1 VGGGEWQN
9 SPQKLNCAG
18 PLFLKRGPPVS
29 ALPSSMQAIIADSKG
44 AGPVLVD
51 RPVPTPAHG
60 EVVLKVAAAG
70 VNGADVSQAK
80 GRYPVPPGATDI
92 LGLEAAGEI
101 VAIGGGVTQWKIGDK
116 VCALLVGGGY
126 AQYVAVP
133 AVQCLP
139 VPKGLSLI
147 EAAALPECVITV
159 WLNVFELGALK
170 AGERALFHGGSSGIG
185 TTAIQIANLLG
196 AIPYATAGTDEKCKL
211 CESLGAR
218 LAVNYK
224 TQDFVA
230 EFEKALGP
238 RALDVIL
245 DMVGGDYV
253 ARDIKL
259 LAQGGK
265 LVMIA
270 AKKGSK
276 IELDYQTLTEKD
288 ARITG
293 SRLRPRP
300 IAEKGRLV
308 AAVRK
313 AVWPLIEDGRFKP
326 VIDSKFPLA
335 DAAKAHAH
343 MESSAHIG
351 KILLTV

>member
-1 VGGGEWQN
+1 MKAV
-9 SPQKLNCAG
+9 
-18 PLFLKRGPPVS
+18 
-29 ALPSSMQAIIADSKG
+29 IADPAKG
-44 AGPVLVD
+44 GPVITD
-51 RPVPTPAHG
+51 RPVPTPAAG
-60 EVVLKVAAAG
+60 EVLIKIAAAG
-70 VNGADVSQAK
+70 VNGADLSQAK

-101 VAIGGGVTQWKIGDK
+101 TAIGDGVRQWRVGDK

-126 AQYVAVP
+126 AEYVNVP

-139 VPKGLSLI
+139 APANLSI
-147 EAAALPECVITV
+147 VEAAALPECVITV

-170 AGERALFHGGSSGIG
+170 PGERVLLHGGSSGIG
-185 TTAIQIANLLG
+185 TTAIQIARALGSRPYVTVGTAEKGRRCVELG
-196 AIPYATAGTDEKCKL
+196 AM
-211 CESLGAR
+211 
-218 LAVNYK
+218 LAVDYQK
-224 TQDFVA
+224 QDFV
-230 EFEKALGP
+230 EVIEREIGKAS
-238 RALDVIL
+238 LDVIL

-253 ARDIKL
+253 ARDIRL
-259 LAQGGK
+259 LGQGGR

-270 AKKGSK
+270 AKLGSK

-288 ARITG
+288 ARLTG

-300 IAEKGRLV
+300 IPEKGRLA

-326 VIDSKFPLA
+326 VIDKTFPLA
-335 DAAKAHAH
+335 EVAKAHDYMAG
-343 MESSAHIG
+343 SHIG

>member
-1 VGGGEWQN
+1 MN
-9 SPQKLNCAG
+9 HDA
-18 PLFLKRGPPVS
+18 
-29 ALPSSMQAIIADSKG
+29 ALPASMLAVIADSGG
-44 AGPVLVD
+44 AGPRIIE
-51 RPVPTPAHG
+51 RPVPAPGHG
-60 EVVLKVAAAG
+60 EIVIKIAAAG
-70 VNGADVSQAK
+70 INGADLSQAK
-80 GRYPVPPGATDI
+80 GRYPVPAGATDI
-92 LGLEAAGEI
+92 LGLEASGEI
-101 VAIGGGVTQWKIGDK
+101 VALGNGVTSWKKGDH

-139 VPKGLSLI
+139 VPKGVSLV

-170 AGERALFHGGSSGIG
+170 PGDRLLVHGGSSGIG
-185 TTAIQIANLLG
+185 TTAIQIARALG
-196 AIPYATAGTDEKCKL
+196 SDIYATAGSAEKCRR
-211 CESLGAR
+211 CEELGAS
-218 LAVNYK
+218 LAINYA
-224 TQDFVA
+224 TEDFVA
-230 EFEKALGP
+230 AIESRLGKA
-238 RALDVIL
+238 AIDTIL

-253 ARDIKL
+253 MRNARL
-259 LAQGGK
+259 LAPGGK

-276 IELDYQTLTEKD
+276 IEFDYQALTEKD
-288 ARITG
+288 ARLTG

-308 AAVRK
+308 AAVKK

-326 VIDSKFPLA
+326 VIDKTYPLA
-335 DAAKAHAH
+335 DVAKAHSH
-343 MESSAHIG
+343 MEGAHIG